1 MYYSPWPNVT
11 DCNNAPRP
19 LDFWAHNCH
28 TTYMKNKNAQTRSKN
43 HSGTIFFS
51 ICAAF
56 FIGPWI
62 VGSLIRMTT
71 PQVTVPTTVEN
82 NIPAPAEVATPDD
95 AESKAWEKHYNG
107 LSEEEKVEAVKALII
122 EPTEPPNR
130 FLPNGAR

>member
-1 MYYSPWPNVT
+1 
-11 DCNNAPRP
+11 
-19 LDFWAHNCH
+19 
-28 TTYMKNKNAQTRSKN
+28 MKNKNAQTRSKD

-82 NIPAPAEVATPDD
+82 NIPAPAKVANPYDEPQDYLKGMT
-95 AESKAWEKHYNG
+95 
-107 LSEEEKVEAVKALII
+107 EEEKVKAVKDLII
-122 EPTEPPNR
+122 EPAEPPNR